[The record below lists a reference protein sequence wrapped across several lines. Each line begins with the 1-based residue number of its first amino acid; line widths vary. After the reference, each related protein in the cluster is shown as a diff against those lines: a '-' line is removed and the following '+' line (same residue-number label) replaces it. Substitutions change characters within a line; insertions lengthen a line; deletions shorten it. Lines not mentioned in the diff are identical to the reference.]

1 MTNNHFAPISPS
13 HLNGLFH
20 CGKCSA
26 PFVYLGRRFEESVCT
41 AGCGQALTDH
51 HLSAMEG
58 SCTSCKETRGRD
70 ARQVSLANIICL
82 SSHLTLTGA
91 NMTSCMWRRA
101 QASWVLGLS
110 CHQLWLIRRNHFE
123 FFIILDIWKLESQN
137 WAAFCMYF
145 QLVRCRY

>member
-13 HLNGLFH
+13 HLNGLFY
-20 CGKCSA
+20 CDKWSA

-51 HLSAMEG
+51 QLNAMEG
-58 SCTSCKETRGRD
+58 SCTSCQETRGRD
-70 ARQVSLANIICL
+70 ARQVSLANIISL
-82 SSHLTLTGA
+82 SSHSHRSQYDQLHVEEG
-91 NMTSCMWRRA
+91 TSL
-101 QASWVLGLS
+101 LGLS